1 MSDHVTLRKLLQTS
15 KAKAIGSALL
25 IAAFIAVATLAR
37 LLRAYDDFRSEAFSA
52 EVAILLLIAVNIV
65 VMGVVI
71 AILVAVLKP
80 PNKFAYAFVVILS
93 WPVIVA
99 APIGIATITGTEVPG
114 KPESIKI
121 SDVYNPWE
129 NELKDEIDEPV
140 KQAKAREIQALVA
153 RYKDRGTA
161 GKTQLLD
168 RLDESLS
175 DEGLSEEEI
184 AKLKADIETILKP
197 TATPFP
203 QRLRQVARTLY
214 AAGQREAVK
223 DLGR

>member
-1 MSDHVTLRKLLQTS
+1 MSDHVTLRKLLRTS
-15 KAKAIGSALL
+15 KAKAVGSALL
-25 IAAFIAVATLAR
+25 IGAFIAVATLAR
-37 LLRAYDDFRSEAFSA
+37 LLQAYDDFRSEAFSA

-65 VMGVVI
+65 VIGI
-71 AILVAVLKP
+71 AIAVLVALLKP

-99 APIGIATITGTEVPG
+99 APIGVATITGTEVPG
-114 KPESIKI
+114 KPESVKI

-140 KQAKAREIQALVA
+140 KKAKAREIQTIVV
-153 RYKDRGTA
+153 RYENRGTP
-161 GKTQLLD
+161 GKRQLLD

-175 DEGLSEEEI
+175 DEGLSEDEI
-184 AKLKADIETILKP
+184 AKFKTDVETILKP
-197 TATPFP
+197 TATPYR
-203 QRLRQVARTLY
+203 QRLRQVARRLY